1 MCANVC
7 EDVHT
12 HVGTHACAG
21 HIHMFSELAGIP
33 LLPFSHLT
41 IAILSR
47 KCKPNPGALAKG
59 KEECRLDSRPEML
72 AGGAPR
78 DSALHSDPYTLY

>member
-1 MCANVC
+1 MDLVEEPERKTMQPPAAS
-7 EDVHT
+7 EMQGRGGAWT
-12 HVGTHACAG
+12 ESEQG
-21 HIHMFSELAGIP
+21 HRE
-33 LLPFSHLT
+33 
-41 IAILSR
+41 
-47 KCKPNPGALAKG
+47 